1 MQIKN
6 KLRACVAQR
15 PSTQHNE
22 PFGTIMQI
30 TRQKKKKKKRRLG
43 GIMMIILI
51 VLDTMAPMIWL
62 FKWINVWFSFD

>member
-15 PSTQHNE
+15 QKYTQHNE

-30 TRQKKKKKKRRLG
+30 THQKKKKILRLG
-43 GIMMIILI
+43 GIM
-51 VLDTMAPMIWL
+51 
-62 FKWINVWFSFD
+62 NSFRHNGPDDMTL